1 MRFLH
6 TSDWHVGRTIRSRPR
21 THEFAAVLDEV
32 VAIARDQAVDAVL
45 IAGDMFDGRAS
56 NPDAERLVFETL
68 ARLAAERIAVVA
80 IPGNHDS
87 AARWDALRPLLDPLR
102 VRLVPFV
109 TAPDKGSVV
118 EIPARGSEEAALVAC
133 VPFVPERM
141 FGSAASLFAGSERWA
156 QDYAQGMGDLLEAM
170 ASAFRPHKINL
181 LMAHLFATDV
191 TLGGG
196 ENAFTVTL
204 DYAVPPARFPAIA
217 QYVALGHVH
226 MPQVVRASPAPA
238 RYAGSLLQLDFGE
251 TEQRKSVAIVDVDP
265 DRPASSH
272 EIPLRSG
279 RRLSEVSG
287 TLDALRE
294 LAPTLGDAWLRVT
307 VRTDAPVPG
316 IADEVR
322 ALLPNAVDVRTE
334 YPRHEEEVAATG
346 IVRLD
351 PREQYLAYYRTKHGN
366 APSPELLTAFA
377 ETYDAVRGSG
387 GDA

>member
-6 TSDWHVGRTIRSRPR
+6 TADWHVGRTIRGRAR
-21 THEFAAVLDEV
+21 TDEFGAALDEV

-56 NPDAERLVFETL
+56 NADAERLVFETL
-68 ARLAAERIAVVA
+68 ARLASEKIAVVA

-87 AARWDALRPLLDPLR
+87 AARWDALRPLLEPLR
-102 VRLVPFV
+102 VRVVPFV
-109 TAPDKGSVV
+109 APPDQGTAV
-118 EIPARGSEEAALVAC
+118 EIAARAGDEAAIVAC

-170 ASAFRPHKINL
+170 ATAFRPHKVNM

-226 MPQVVRASPAPA
+226 LPQAVRASPAPA

-251 TEQRKSVAIVDVDP
+251 ADQRKSVTIVDVDP
-265 DRPASSH
+265 DTPGRAQ
-272 EIPLRSG
+272 EIALSAG
-279 RRLSEVSG
+279 RRLREVSA
-287 TLDALRE
+287 TLDGLRQLE
-294 LAPTLGDAWLRVT
+294 PTLGDAWLRVA
-307 VRTDAPVPG
+307 VQTDGPVPG

-322 ALLPNAVDVRTE
+322 ELLPNAVEVRTE
-334 YPRHEEEVAATG
+334 YPRREEDVAAADL
-346 IVRLD
+346 VRLD
-351 PREQYLAYYRTKHGN
+351 PREQYLAYYRTKHGT

-377 ETYDAVRGSG
+377 ETYEAVRSG
-387 GDA
+387 ES

>member
-1 MRFLH
+1 M
-6 TSDWHVGRTIRSRPR
+6 
-21 THEFAAVLDEV
+21 LDEV
-32 VAIARDQAVDAVL
+32 VAIARDQAVDAIL
-45 IAGDMFDGRAS
+45 IAGDMFDGRAA

-68 ARLAAERIAVVA
+68 ARFAAEKIAVVA

-87 AARWDALRPLLDPLR
+87 AARWDALRPLLQPLR
-102 VRLVPFV
+102 ARVVAFV
-109 TAPDKGSVV
+109 APPDQGSAV
-118 EIPARGSEEAALVAC
+118 EIAARAGDEAAIVAC

-170 ASAFRPHKINL
+170 ATAFRPHKVNM

-191 TLGGG
+191 TLEGG

-226 MPQVVRASPAPA
+226 MPQVVHGSPAPA
-238 RYAGSLLQLDFGE
+238 RYAGALLQLDFGE
-251 TEQRKSVAIVDVDP
+251 AGQRRSVTIVEVDP
-265 DRPASSH
+265 DTPGKAH
-272 EIPLRSG
+272 EIRLSAG
-279 RRLSEVSG
+279 RRLSEVSA
-287 TLDALRE
+287 TLAGLRE

-307 VRTDAPVPG
+307 VRTEGPVPG

-322 ALLPNAVDVRTE
+322 ELLPNAVDIRTE
-334 YPRHEEEVAATG
+334 FPRHEDEVVETG

-351 PREQYLAYYRTKHGN
+351 PREQYLAFYRTKHGN

-377 ETYDAVRGSG
+377 ETYDAVRGG
-387 GDA
+387 ADQ

>member
-6 TSDWHVGRTIRSRPR
+6 TSDWHVGRTIRGRSRLD
-21 THEFAAVLDEV
+21 EFAAVLDEV

-45 IAGDMFDGRAS
+45 IAGDLFDGRAA
-56 NPDAERLVFETL
+56 NADAERLVFETL
-68 ARLAAERIAVVA
+68 ARLAAQKIAVVA

-87 AARWDALRPLLDPLR
+87 AARWDALGPLLKPLHVR
-102 VRLVPFV
+102 VVPYV
-109 TAPDKGSVV
+109 APPD
-118 EIPARGSEEAALVAC
+118 RGSAVEVSARAGDEAAIIAC

-141 FGSAASLFAGSERWA
+141 FGSAAALFAGSERWA
-156 QDYAQGMGDLLEAM
+156 QEYAQGMGDLLEAM
-170 ASAFRPHKINL
+170 ATAFRPHKVNM

-196 ENAFTVTL
+196 ENPFTVTV

-226 MPQVVRASPAPA
+226 LPQVVAASPAPA

-251 TEQRKSVAIVDVDP
+251 AEQRKSVTIVEVDP
-265 DRPASSH
+265 DTPGKAH
-272 EIPLRSG
+272 TIELRSG
-279 RRLSEVSG
+279 RRLSDVSG
-287 TLDALRE
+287 TLEGLRE

-307 VRTDAPVPG
+307 VRTDGPVPG

-322 ALLPNAVDVRTE
+322 ELMPNAVDVRTE
-334 YPRHEEEVAATG
+334 FPRRDEDVVETG

-351 PREQYLAYYRTKHGN
+351 PREQYLAYYRTKHGT
-366 APSPELLTAFA
+366 APSPEMLTVFA
-377 ETYDAVRGSG
+377 ETYEAVRGGGSG
-387 GDA
+387 